1 MKQAERWY
9 VIYYRYLRNSVVPL
23 EVIYF
28 EKLVTDLELAMRKIV
43 NYLDVEIVDFDE
55 VNHLF
60 KLDNFHNNF
69 ISK

>member
-1 MKQAERWY
+1 M
-9 VIYYRYLRNSVVPL
+9 VPL

>member
-55 VNHLF
+55 VNHFF